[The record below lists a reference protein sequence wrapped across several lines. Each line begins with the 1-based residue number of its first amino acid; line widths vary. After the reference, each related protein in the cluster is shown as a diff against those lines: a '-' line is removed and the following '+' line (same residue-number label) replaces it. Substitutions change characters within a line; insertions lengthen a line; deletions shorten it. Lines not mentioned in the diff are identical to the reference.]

1 MQYASDITAVAVRR
15 MRAGDIP
22 QVVAIEQ
29 EAFSPGW
36 VGASFRRDLN
46 NRYCRYLVA
55 HFLDD
60 APDSDAADVDDA
72 TAVVDADADTFAD
85 ADIDDIADAAAAA
98 AAPPT
103 TPADA
108 SLWGR
113 MVSGVKSVLGIGEPD
128 DLDDSDDSD
137 ELPHIAGYVGVW
149 FQGDQAHI
157 TEIAVRESLR
167 GQGIGE
173 LLLIGTLRLA
183 YEQGM
188 DAVTLEARVSNFIA
202 QRLYEKYGFNTA
214 GIRKNYYVDNKED
227 AVIMTTDP
235 IHTAAYRR
243 QFYDLEQRFQ
253 RRYGPIRIDE

>member
-1 MQYASDITAVAVRR
+1 MQPDKMQSASNITPVAVRR
-15 MRAGDIP
+15 MRAADIP

-55 HFLDD
+55 HFLYS
-60 APDSDAADVDDA
+60 APDAA
-72 TAVVDADADTFAD
+72 DADADAVAD
-85 ADIDDIADAAAAA
+85 SITDTIADD
-98 AAPPT
+98 
-103 TPADA
+103 PADA
-108 SLWGR
+108 SMWSR
-113 MVSGVKSVLGIGEPD
+113 MVSGVKSALGIGAPD
-128 DLDDSDDSD
+128 DPDDPDAPDATPD
-137 ELPHIAGYVGVW
+137 IAGYVGVW

-173 LLLIGTLRLA
+173 LLLIGTLRAA

-202 QRLYEKYGFNTA
+202 QRLYEKYGFNSVGT
-214 GIRKNYYVDNKED
+214 RKNYYVDNKED

-243 QFYDLEQRFQ
+243 QFYNLEQRFQ
-253 RRYGPIRIDE
+253 QRYGPIRIAE

>member
-1 MQYASDITAVAVRR
+1 MHPANNITPVAVRR
-15 MRAGDIP
+15 MRAADIP

-36 VGASFRRDLN
+36 VGASFQRDLN

-55 HFLDD
+55 HFLYS
-60 APDSDAADVDDA
+60 AL
-72 TAVVDADADTFAD
+72 DADADADDANAAAVAD
-85 ADIDDIADAAAAA
+85 ADSITDTDTDATPAA
-98 AAPPT
+98 
-103 TPADA
+103 PADA
-108 SLWGR
+108 SMWQR
-113 MVSGVKSVLGIGEPD
+113 MVSGVKSALGLGAP
-128 DLDDSDDSD
+128 DDSDDPD
-137 ELPHIAGYVGVW
+137 DPDHPPDIAGYVGVW

-173 LLLIGTLRLA
+173 LLLIGTLRAA

-202 QRLYEKYGFNTA
+202 QRLYEKYGFNSVGT
-214 GIRKNYYVDNKED
+214 RKNYYVDNKED

-253 RRYGPIRIDE
+253 QRYGPIRIAE